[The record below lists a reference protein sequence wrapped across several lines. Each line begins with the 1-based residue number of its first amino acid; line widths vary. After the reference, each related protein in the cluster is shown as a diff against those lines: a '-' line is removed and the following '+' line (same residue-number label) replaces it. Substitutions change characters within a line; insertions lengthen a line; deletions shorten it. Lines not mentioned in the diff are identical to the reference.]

1 MGPSVEINVR
11 FLITCLN
18 ILLLW
23 LLGLETPVRL
33 MTKFSPPTHPS
44 VQNIT
49 QKMTGYQ
56 GFQFQ
61 NLQSFEVEKALQ
73 NPNVRKSTGCDG
85 IPSVALKLGATELT
99 NPLTSLFNSCIT
111 LGEWPLGWKRGEWT
125 PFF

>member
-1 MGPSVEINVR
+1 MKPSVGMGESFATVADGIGDPSAIDNNV
-11 FLITCLN
+11 
-18 ILLLW
+18 
-23 LLGLETPVRL
+23 
-33 MTKFSPPTHPS
+33 FSTQPS
-44 VQNIT
+44 VQSIT
-49 QKMTGYQ
+49 QNMAGYQ

-85 IPSVALKLGATELT
+85 IPPVALKLGATELT